1 MKHPGVLIAA
11 TKSGSGKTTITCALL
26 QALKERGIRT
36 RAFKCGP
43 DYIDPMFHKQI
54 IGVPSRNLDTF
65 FSGPE
70 QIREL
75 YQMNSKETDDK
86 AEISVIEGVM
96 GLYDG
101 LGGIREEGS
110 AYHLAEVLDIPI
122 VLVLDAHG
130 MGRSMIPL
138 LAGFLQYDKSH
149 LIRGVILNRTT
160 PMFLQTIAPLI
171 EQELKLPVLGCFPK
185 TQKLVLP
192 GRHLGL
198 VMPDEIDD
206 IRRQLHEA
214 AVQLE
219 KTVDIDCI
227 LAIADEA
234 GKKDDFSRKTA
245 DGDALQTSER
255 TEDGQEKKNGIELEN
270 GGETCENLR
279 LAVAQDEA
287 FCFYYEDNLKLLREN
302 GVTIVWFSPIHDEVL
317 PQNIDGILFGGG
329 YPELH
334 AGALEA
340 NEKMRKAIRDSIT
353 AGMPSVAECG
363 GFMYLHDTLVDKTG
377 ASFHMAGVLPAECK
391 DTGKLVRFGYVEIEE
406 KEADWLPAGTKIR
419 GHEFHYY
426 DSSDNGMDCV
436 AQKPVTGRNWPCIHN
451 APEHWWGYPH
461 LYYPSNPEFVYH
473 FVAQMRKWKQETMK

>member
-1 MKHPGVLIAA
+1 MKYPGVLIAA

-75 YQMNSKETDDK
+75 YQMNSKETDDR

-130 MGRSMIPL
+130 MGRSKIPL
-138 LAGFLQYDKSH
+138 LFGFLKYDKSH

-185 TQKLVLP
+185 TQKLVMP

-219 KTVDIDCI
+219 KTVDIDRI

-234 GKKDDFSRKTA
+234 GNIDDFSRKTA
-245 DGDALQTSER
+245 GKPCAD
-255 TEDGQEKKNGIELEN
+255 
-270 GGETCENLR
+270 LR

-287 FCFYYEDNLKLLREN
+287 FCFYYEDNLRMLREN
-302 GVTIVWFSPIHDEVL
+302 GVTIVCFSPIHDEAL
-317 PQNIDGILFGGG
+317 PQNIDGILLGGG
-329 YPELH
+329 YPELY
-334 AGALEA
+334 ARALAA
-340 NEKMRKAIRDSIT
+340 NKKMRKAIRDSIT

-363 GFMYLHDTLVDKTG
+363 GFMYLHDTLVDKNG

-406 KEADWLPAGTKIR
+406 KEAGWLPAATRIR

-436 AQKPVTGRNWPCIHN
+436 AQKPVTGRNWPCIHST
-451 APEHWWGYPH
+451 PEHWWGYPH

>member
-65 FSGPE
+65 FSGTE

-75 YQMNSKETDDK
+75 YQMNSKETDDR

-138 LAGFLQYDKSH
+138 LFGFLKYDKSH

-185 TQKLVLP
+185 TQKLVMP

-219 KTVDIDCI
+219 KTVDIDRI

-234 GKKDDFSRKTA
+234 GNIDDFSRKTA
-245 DGDALQTSER
+245 GKPCAD
-255 TEDGQEKKNGIELEN
+255 
-270 GGETCENLR
+270 LR

-287 FCFYYEDNLKLLREN
+287 FCFYYEDNLRMLREN
-302 GVTIVWFSPIHDEVL
+302 GVTIVCFSPIHDEAL
-317 PQNIDGILFGGG
+317 PQNIDGILLGGG

-334 AGALEA
+334 ARALAA

-363 GFMYLHDTLVDKTG
+363 GFMYLHDTLVDKNG

-406 KEADWLPAGTKIR
+406 KEAGWLPAGTNIR

-436 AQKPVTGRNWPCIHN
+436 AQKPVTGRNWSCIHST
-451 APEHWWGYPH
+451 PEHWWGYPH

>member
-75 YQMNSKETDDK
+75 YQMNSKETDDR

-138 LAGFLQYDKSH
+138 LFGFLKYDKSH

-185 TQKLVLP
+185 TQKLVMP

-219 KTVDIDCI
+219 KTVDIDRI
-227 LAIADEA
+227 LAIAAEA
-234 GKKDDFSRKTA
+234 GNIDDFSRKTA
-245 DGDALQTSER
+245 GKPCAD
-255 TEDGQEKKNGIELEN
+255 
-270 GGETCENLR
+270 LR

-287 FCFYYEDNLKLLREN
+287 FCFYYEDNLRMLREN

-317 PQNIDGILFGGG
+317 PQNIDGILLGGG

-334 AGALEA
+334 AKALAA

-363 GFMYLHDTLVDKTG
+363 GFMYLHDTLVDKNG

-406 KEADWLPAGTKIR
+406 KEAGWLPAGTRIR

-436 AQKPVTGRNWPCIHN
+436 AQKPVTGRNWPCIHST
-451 APEHWWGYPH
+451 PEHWWGYPH

>member
-75 YQMNSKETDDK
+75 YQMNSKETDDR

-138 LAGFLQYDKSH
+138 LFGFLKYDKSH

-185 TQKLVLP
+185 TQKLVMP

-219 KTVDIDCI
+219 KTVDIDRI

-234 GKKDDFSRKTA
+234 GNIDDFSRKTA
-245 DGDALQTSER
+245 GKPCAD
-255 TEDGQEKKNGIELEN
+255 
-270 GGETCENLR
+270 LR

-287 FCFYYEDNLKLLREN
+287 FCFYYEDNLRMLREN
-302 GVTIVWFSPIHDEVL
+302 GVTIVCFSPIHDEAL
-317 PQNIDGILFGGG
+317 PQNIDGILLGGG

-334 AGALEA
+334 AKALAA

-363 GFMYLHDTLVDKTG
+363 GFMYLHDTLVDKNG

-406 KEADWLPAGTKIR
+406 KEAGWLPAATRIR

-436 AQKPVTGRNWPCIHN
+436 AQKPVTGRNWPCIHST
-451 APEHWWGYPH
+451 PEHWWGYPH

>member
-75 YQMNSKETDDK
+75 YQMNSKETDDR
-86 AEISVIEGVM
+86 AEISVVEGVM

-138 LAGFLQYDKSH
+138 LFGFLKYDKSH

-185 TQKLVLP
+185 TQKLVMP

-219 KTVDIDCI
+219 KTVDIDRI
-227 LAIADEA
+227 LAIAAEA
-234 GKKDDFSRKTA
+234 GNIDDFSRKTA
-245 DGDALQTSER
+245 
-255 TEDGQEKKNGIELEN
+255 EKP
-270 GGETCENLR
+270 CADLR

-287 FCFYYEDNLKLLREN
+287 FCFYYEDNLRMLREN

-317 PQNIDGILFGGG
+317 PQNIDGILLGGG

-334 AGALEA
+334 ARALAA
-340 NEKMRKAIRDSIT
+340 NKKMRKAIRDSIT

-363 GFMYLHDTLVDKTG
+363 GFMYLHDTLVDKNG
-377 ASFHMAGVLPAECK
+377 ASFHLAGVLPAECK

-406 KEADWLPAGTKIR
+406 KEAGWLPAATNIR

-436 AQKPVTGRNWPCIHN
+436 AQKPVTGRNWPCIHST
-451 APEHWWGYPH
+451 PEHWWGYPH

>member
-75 YQMNSKETDDK
+75 YQMNSKETDDR

-138 LAGFLQYDKSH
+138 LFGFLKYDKSH

-185 TQKLVLP
+185 TQKLVMP

-219 KTVDIDCI
+219 KTVDIDRI

-234 GKKDDFSRKTA
+234 GNIDDFSRKTA
-245 DGDALQTSER
+245 GKPCAD
-255 TEDGQEKKNGIELEN
+255 
-270 GGETCENLR
+270 LR

-287 FCFYYEDNLKLLREN
+287 FCFYYEDNLRMLREN

-317 PQNIDGILFGGG
+317 PQNIDGILLGGG

-334 AGALEA
+334 ARALAA

-377 ASFHMAGVLPAECK
+377 VSFGMAGVLPAECK

-406 KEADWLPAGTKIR
+406 KEAGWLSAGTRIR

-436 AQKPVTGRNWPCIHN
+436 AQKPVTGRNWPCIHST
-451 APEHWWGYPH
+451 PEHWWGYPH

>member
-138 LAGFLQYDKSH
+138 LFGFLKYDKSH

-160 PMFLQTIAPLI
+160 PMFRQTIAPLI

-185 TQKLVLP
+185 TQKLVMP

-219 KTVDIDCI
+219 KTVDIDRI

-234 GKKDDFSRKTA
+234 GNIDDFSRKTA
-245 DGDALQTSER
+245 GKPCAD
-255 TEDGQEKKNGIELEN
+255 
-270 GGETCENLR
+270 LR

-287 FCFYYEDNLKLLREN
+287 FCFYYEDNLRMLREN

-317 PQNIDGILFGGG
+317 PQNIDGILLGGG

-334 AGALEA
+334 AKALAA
-340 NEKMRKAIRDSIT
+340 NEKMRKAIRDSIA

-377 ASFHMAGVLPAECK
+377 VSFGMAGVLPAECK

-406 KEADWLPAGTKIR
+406 KEAGWLPAGTRIR

-436 AQKPVTGRNWPCIHN
+436 AQKPVTGRNWPCIHST
-451 APEHWWGYPH
+451 PEHWWGYPH

>member
-75 YQMNSKETDDK
+75 YQMNSKETDDR

-110 AYHLAEVLDIPI
+110 AYYLAEVLDIPI

-138 LAGFLQYDKSH
+138 LFGFLKYDKSH

-185 TQKLVLP
+185 TQKLVMP

-198 VMPDEIDD
+198 VMPDEIGD

-214 AVQLE
+214 AAQLE
-219 KTVDIDCI
+219 KTVDIDRI

-234 GKKDDFSRKTA
+234 GNIDDFSRKTA
-245 DGDALQTSER
+245 GKPCAD
-255 TEDGQEKKNGIELEN
+255 
-270 GGETCENLR
+270 LR

-287 FCFYYEDNLKLLREN
+287 FCFYYEDNLRMLREN
-302 GVTIVWFSPIHDEVL
+302 GVTIVWFSPIHDEAL
-317 PQNIDGILFGGG
+317 PQNIDGILLGGG

-334 AGALEA
+334 ARALAA

-377 ASFHMAGVLPAECK
+377 GSFHMAGVLPAECK

-406 KEADWLPAGTKIR
+406 KEAGWLPAGTNIR

-436 AQKPVTGRNWPCIHN
+436 AQKPVTGRNWPCIHS

>member
-75 YQMNSKETDDK
+75 YQMNSKETDDR

-138 LAGFLQYDKSH
+138 LFGFLKYDKNH

-185 TQKLVLP
+185 TQKLVMP

-219 KTVDIDCI
+219 KTVDIDRI
-227 LAIADEA
+227 LATADEA
-234 GKKDDFSRKTA
+234 GNIDDFSRKTA
-245 DGDALQTSER
+245 GKPCAD
-255 TEDGQEKKNGIELEN
+255 
-270 GGETCENLR
+270 LR

-287 FCFYYEDNLKLLREN
+287 FCFYYEDNLRMLREN

-317 PQNIDGILFGGG
+317 PQNIDGILLGGG

-334 AGALEA
+334 ARALAA

-363 GFMYLHDTLVDKTG
+363 GFMYLHDTLVDKNG

-406 KEADWLPAGTKIR
+406 KEAGWLPAGTRIR

-436 AQKPVTGRNWPCIHN
+436 AQKPVTGRNWPCIHST
-451 APEHWWGYPH
+451 PEHWWGYPH

>member
-75 YQMNSKETDDK
+75 YQMNSKETDDE

-138 LAGFLQYDKSH
+138 LFGFLKYDKSH

-185 TQKLVLP
+185 TQKLVMP

-219 KTVDIDCI
+219 KTVDIDRI

-234 GKKDDFSRKTA
+234 GNIDDFSRKTA
-245 DGDALQTSER
+245 
-255 TEDGQEKKNGIELEN
+255 EKP
-270 GGETCENLR
+270 CANLR

-287 FCFYYEDNLKLLREN
+287 FCFYYEDNLRMLQEN
-302 GVTIVWFSPIHDEVL
+302 GVTIVCFSPIHDEAL
-317 PQNIDGILFGGG
+317 PQNIDGILLGGG

-334 AGALEA
+334 ARALAA

-377 ASFHMAGVLPAECK
+377 ASFGMAGVLPAECK

-406 KEADWLPAGTKIR
+406 KEAGWLPAATRIR

-436 AQKPVTGRNWPCIHN
+436 AQKPVTGRTWPCIHS

-473 FVAQMRKWKQETMK
+473 FVAQMRKWKQETME

>member
-1 MKHPGVLIAA
+1 MKYPGVLIAA

-70 QIREL
+70 QIRKL
-75 YQMNSKETDDK
+75 YQMNSKETDDR

-138 LAGFLQYDKSH
+138 LFGFLKYDKSH

-185 TQKLVLP
+185 TQKLVMP

-219 KTVDIDCI
+219 KTVDIDRI

-234 GKKDDFSRKTA
+234 GNIDDFSRKTA
-245 DGDALQTSER
+245 GKPCAD
-255 TEDGQEKKNGIELEN
+255 
-270 GGETCENLR
+270 LR

-287 FCFYYEDNLKLLREN
+287 FCFYYEDNLRMLREN
-302 GVTIVWFSPIHDEVL
+302 GVTIVCFSPIHDEAL
-317 PQNIDGILFGGG
+317 PQNIDGILLGGG
-329 YPELH
+329 YPELY
-334 AGALEA
+334 ARALAA
-340 NEKMRKAIRDSIT
+340 NKKMRKAIRDSIT

-363 GFMYLHDTLVDKTG
+363 GFMYLHDTLVDKNG

-406 KEADWLPAGTKIR
+406 KEAGWLPAATRIR

-436 AQKPVTGRNWPCIHN
+436 AQKPVTGRNWPCIHST
-451 APEHWWGYPH
+451 PEHWWGYPH

>member
-138 LAGFLQYDKSH
+138 LFGFLKYDKSH

-185 TQKLVLP
+185 TQKLVMP

-219 KTVDIDCI
+219 KTVDIDRI

-234 GKKDDFSRKTA
+234 G
-245 DGDALQTSER
+245 EW
-255 TEDGQEKKNGIELEN
+255 
-270 GGETCENLR
+270 ETGNEPLTGNRPEPGNEPLTGWNRCANLR

-287 FCFYYEDNLKLLREN
+287 FCFYYEDNLRMLREN
-302 GVTIVWFSPIHDEVL
+302 GVTIVWFSPIHDEAL
-317 PQNIDGILFGGG
+317 PQNIDGILLGGG

-334 AGALEA
+334 AKALAA

-363 GFMYLHDTLVDKTG
+363 GFMYLHDTLVDKNG

-406 KEADWLPAGTKIR
+406 KEAGWLPAATRIR

-436 AQKPVTGRNWPCIHN
+436 AQKPVTGRNWPCIHST
-451 APEHWWGYPH
+451 PEHWWGYPH

>member
-75 YQMNSKETDDK
+75 YQMNSKETDDR

-138 LAGFLQYDKSH
+138 LFGFLKYDKSH

-185 TQKLVLP
+185 TQKLVMP

-219 KTVDIDCI
+219 KTVDIDRI

-234 GKKDDFSRKTA
+234 GNIDDFSRKTA
-245 DGDALQTSER
+245 GKPCAD
-255 TEDGQEKKNGIELEN
+255 
-270 GGETCENLR
+270 LR

-287 FCFYYEDNLKLLREN
+287 FCFYYEDNLRMLREN
-302 GVTIVWFSPIHDEVL
+302 GVTIVCFSPIHDEAL
-317 PQNIDGILFGGG
+317 PQNIDGILLGGG

-334 AGALEA
+334 ARALAA

-363 GFMYLHDTLVDKTG
+363 GFMYLHDTLVDKNG

-406 KEADWLPAGTKIR
+406 KEASWLPAGTNIR

-436 AQKPVTGRNWPCIHN
+436 AQKPVTGRNWTCIHST
-451 APEHWWGYPH
+451 PEHWWGYPH

>member
-75 YQMNSKETDDK
+75 YQMNSKETDDR

-138 LAGFLQYDKSH
+138 LFGFLKYDKSH

-185 TQKLVLP
+185 TQKLVMP

-219 KTVDIDCI
+219 KTVDIDRI

-234 GKKDDFSRKTA
+234 GNIDDFSRKTA
-245 DGDALQTSER
+245 GKPCAD
-255 TEDGQEKKNGIELEN
+255 
-270 GGETCENLR
+270 LR

-287 FCFYYEDNLKLLREN
+287 FCFYYEDNLRMLREN

-317 PQNIDGILFGGG
+317 PQNIDGILLGGG

-334 AGALEA
+334 AKALAA

-377 ASFHMAGVLPAECK
+377 VSFGMAGVLPAECK

-406 KEADWLPAGTKIR
+406 KEAGWLPAGTRIR

-436 AQKPVTGRNWPCIHN
+436 AQKPVTGRNWTCIHST
-451 APEHWWGYPH
+451 PEHWWGYPH

>member
-75 YQMNSKETDDK
+75 YQMNSKETDDR

-138 LAGFLQYDKSH
+138 LFGFLKYDKSH
-149 LIRGVILNRTT
+149 LICGVILNRTT

-185 TQKLVLP
+185 MQKLVMP

-219 KTVDIDCI
+219 KTVDIDRI

-234 GKKDDFSRKTA
+234 GNIDDFSRKTA
-245 DGDALQTSER
+245 GKPCAD
-255 TEDGQEKKNGIELEN
+255 
-270 GGETCENLR
+270 LR

-287 FCFYYEDNLKLLREN
+287 FCFYYEDNLRMLREN

-317 PQNIDGILFGGG
+317 PQNIDGILLGGG

-334 AGALEA
+334 ARALAA

-377 ASFHMAGVLPAECK
+377 VSFGMAGVLPAECK

-406 KEADWLPAGTKIR
+406 KEAGWLPAGTRIR

-436 AQKPVTGRNWPCIHN
+436 AQKPVTGRNWPCIHST
-451 APEHWWGYPH
+451 PEHWWGYPH

>member
-138 LAGFLQYDKSH
+138 LFGFLKYDKSH

-185 TQKLVLP
+185 TQKLVMP

-219 KTVDIDCI
+219 KTVDIDRI

-234 GKKDDFSRKTA
+234 GNIDDFSRKTA
-245 DGDALQTSER
+245 GKPCAD
-255 TEDGQEKKNGIELEN
+255 
-270 GGETCENLR
+270 LR

-287 FCFYYEDNLKLLREN
+287 FCFYYEDNLRMLREN

-317 PQNIDGILFGGG
+317 PQNIDGILLGGG

-334 AGALEA
+334 AKALAA
-340 NEKMRKAIRDSIT
+340 NEKMRKAIRDSIA

-377 ASFHMAGVLPAECK
+377 VSFGMAGVLPAECK

-406 KEADWLPAGTKIR
+406 KEAGWLPAGTRIR

-436 AQKPVTGRNWPCIHN
+436 AQKPVTGRNWPCIHST
-451 APEHWWGYPH
+451 PEHWWGYPH

>member
-1 MKHPGVLIAA
+1 MRHPGVLIAA
-11 TKSGSGKTTITCALL
+11 TKSGNGKTTITCALL

-75 YQMNSKETDDK
+75 YQMNSKETDDR

-138 LAGFLQYDKSH
+138 LFGFLKYDKSH

-185 TQKLVLP
+185 TQKLVMP

-219 KTVDIDCI
+219 KTVDIDRI

-234 GKKDDFSRKTA
+234 GNIDDFSRKTA
-245 DGDALQTSER
+245 GKPCAD
-255 TEDGQEKKNGIELEN
+255 
-270 GGETCENLR
+270 LR

-287 FCFYYEDNLKLLREN
+287 FCFYYEDNLRMLREN
-302 GVTIVWFSPIHDEVL
+302 GVTIVCFSPIHDEAL
-317 PQNIDGILFGGG
+317 PQNIDGILLGGG

-334 AGALEA
+334 ARALAA

-363 GFMYLHDTLVDKTG
+363 GFMYLHDTLVDKNG

-406 KEADWLPAGTKIR
+406 KEASWLPAGTNIR

-436 AQKPVTGRNWPCIHN
+436 AQKPVTGRNWTCIHST
-451 APEHWWGYPH
+451 PEHWWGYPH

>member
-75 YQMNSKETDDK
+75 YQMNSKETDDR
-86 AEISVIEGVM
+86 AEISVVEGVM

-138 LAGFLQYDKSH
+138 LFGFLKYDKSH

-185 TQKLVLP
+185 TQKLVMP

-219 KTVDIDCI
+219 KTVDIDRI

-234 GKKDDFSRKTA
+234 GNIDDFSRKTA
-245 DGDALQTSER
+245 GKPCAD
-255 TEDGQEKKNGIELEN
+255 
-270 GGETCENLR
+270 LR

-287 FCFYYEDNLKLLREN
+287 FCFYYEDNLRMLREN
-302 GVTIVWFSPIHDEVL
+302 GVTIVCFSPIHDEAL
-317 PQNIDGILFGGG
+317 PQNIDGILLGGG

-334 AGALEA
+334 AKALAA

-363 GFMYLHDTLVDKTG
+363 GFMYLHDTLVDKNG

-406 KEADWLPAGTKIR
+406 KEAGWLPAATRIR

-436 AQKPVTGRNWPCIHN
+436 AQKPVAGRNWPCIHST
-451 APEHWWGYPH
+451 PEHWWGYPH

>member
-138 LAGFLQYDKSH
+138 LFGFLKYDKSH

-185 TQKLVLP
+185 TQKLVMP

-214 AVQLE
+214 AVQME
-219 KTVDIDCI
+219 KTVDIDRI
-227 LAIADEA
+227 LAIAAEA
-234 GKKDDFSRKTA
+234 GNIDDFSRKTA
-245 DGDALQTSER
+245 GKPCAD
-255 TEDGQEKKNGIELEN
+255 
-270 GGETCENLR
+270 LR

-287 FCFYYEDNLKLLREN
+287 FCFYYEDNLRMLREN

-317 PQNIDGILFGGG
+317 PQNIDGILLGGG

-334 AGALEA
+334 ARALAA

-377 ASFHMAGVLPAECK
+377 VSFGMAGVLPAECK

-406 KEADWLPAGTKIR
+406 KEAGWLPAGTNIR

-436 AQKPVTGRNWPCIHN
+436 AQKPVTGRNWPCIHST
-451 APEHWWGYPH
+451 PEHWWGYPH

>member
-138 LAGFLQYDKSH
+138 LFGFLKYDKSH

-185 TQKLVLP
+185 TQKLVMP

-219 KTVDIDCI
+219 KTVDIDRI

-234 GKKDDFSRKTA
+234 GNIDDFSRKTA
-245 DGDALQTSER
+245 GKPCAD
-255 TEDGQEKKNGIELEN
+255 
-270 GGETCENLR
+270 LR

-287 FCFYYEDNLKLLREN
+287 FCFYYEDNLRMLREN
-302 GVTIVWFSPIHDEVL
+302 GVTIVWFSPIHDETL
-317 PQNIDGILFGGG
+317 PQNIDGILLGGG

-334 AGALEA
+334 ARALEA
-340 NEKMRKAIRDSIT
+340 NEKMRRAIRDSII

-377 ASFHMAGVLPAECK
+377 VSFGMAGVLPAECK

-406 KEADWLPAGTKIR
+406 KEAGWLPAGTRIR

-436 AQKPVTGRNWPCIHN
+436 AQKPVTGRNWPCIHST
-451 APEHWWGYPH
+451 PEHWWGYPH

>member
-1 MKHPGVLIAA
+1 MKHPGILIAA

-26 QALKERGIRT
+26 QALKERGIET

-65 FSGPE
+65 FLDSE

-75 YQMNSKETDDK
+75 YQLDSGNGL
-86 AEISVIEGVM
+86 SVIEGVM

-110 AYHLAEVLDIPI
+110 AYHLAEVLHMPI
-122 VLVLDAHG
+122 LLVLDAHG

-138 LAGFLQYDKSH
+138 LSGFLQYDKSH

-160 PMFLQTIAPLI
+160 PMFLQTIAPLM
-171 EQELKLPVLGCFPK
+171 EQELKIPVLGCYPK
-185 TQKLVLP
+185 SRKLTLP

-198 VMPDEIDD
+198 VMPEEIDD
-206 IRRQLHEA
+206 IRKQLHEA

-219 KTVDIDCI
+219 ETVDIDRI

-234 GKKDDFSRKTA
+234 GEWET
-245 DGDALQTSER
+245 G
-255 TEDGQEKKNGIELEN
+255 NELLPGNEPLT
-270 GGETCENLR
+270 GGNRCANLR

-287 FCFYYEDNLKLLREN
+287 FCFYYEDNLRMLRES
-302 GVTIVWFSPIHDEVL
+302 GVTIVPFSPVHDQTL
-317 PQNIDGILFGGG
+317 PEDIDGILFGGG

-334 AGALEA
+334 AGELEA
-340 NEKMRKAIRDSIT
+340 NEKMREAIRDSIA
-353 AGMPSVAECG
+353 AGLPSVAECG
-363 GFMYLHDTLVDKTG
+363 GFMYLHDTLVDKNGVSYRMT
-377 ASFHMAGVLPAECK
+377 GVLPAECK

-406 KEADWLPAGTKIR
+406 KETGWLQAGAKIR

-426 DSSDNGMDCV
+426 DSSDNGVDCV
-436 AQKPVTGRNWPCIHN
+436 ARKPVSGRKWPCIHK
-451 APEHWWGYPH
+451 ASAHWWGYPH
-461 LYYPSNPEFVYH
+461 LYYPSNPEFVH
-473 FVAQMRKWKQETMK
+473 NFVAQMRKWRQEKAK

>member
-75 YQMNSKETDDK
+75 YQMNSKETDDR

-138 LAGFLQYDKSH
+138 LFGFLKYDKSH

-185 TQKLVLP
+185 TQKLVMP

-219 KTVDIDCI
+219 KTVDIDRI

-234 GKKDDFSRKTA
+234 GNIDDFSRKTA
-245 DGDALQTSER
+245 GKLCAD
-255 TEDGQEKKNGIELEN
+255 
-270 GGETCENLR
+270 LR

-287 FCFYYEDNLKLLREN
+287 FCFYYEDNLRMLREN
-302 GVTIVWFSPIHDEVL
+302 GVTIVCFSPIHDEVL
-317 PQNIDGILFGGG
+317 PQNIDGILLGGG

-334 AGALEA
+334 ARALAA

-377 ASFHMAGVLPAECK
+377 VSFGMAGVLPAECK

-406 KEADWLPAGTKIR
+406 KEAGWLPAGTRIR

-436 AQKPVTGRNWPCIHN
+436 AQKPVTGRNWPCIHST
-451 APEHWWGYPH
+451 PEHWWGYPH

>member
-75 YQMNSKETDDK
+75 YQMNSKETDDR

-138 LAGFLQYDKSH
+138 LFGFLKYDKSH

-185 TQKLVLP
+185 TQKLVMP

-219 KTVDIDCI
+219 KTVDIDRI

-234 GKKDDFSRKTA
+234 GNIDDFSRKTA
-245 DGDALQTSER
+245 GKPCAD
-255 TEDGQEKKNGIELEN
+255 
-270 GGETCENLR
+270 LR

-287 FCFYYEDNLKLLREN
+287 FCFYYEDNLRMLREN

-317 PQNIDGILFGGG
+317 PQNIDGILLGGG

-334 AGALEA
+334 ARALAA

-363 GFMYLHDTLVDKTG
+363 GFMYLHDTLVDKNG

-406 KEADWLPAGTKIR
+406 KEAGWLPAATRIR

-436 AQKPVTGRNWPCIHN
+436 AQKPVTGRNWPCIHSTS
-451 APEHWWGYPH
+451 EHWWGYPH

>member
-75 YQMNSKETDDK
+75 YQMNSKETDDR

-138 LAGFLQYDKSH
+138 LFGFLKYDKSH

-185 TQKLVLP
+185 TQKLVMP

-219 KTVDIDCI
+219 KTVDIDRI

-234 GKKDDFSRKTA
+234 GNIDDFSRKTA
-245 DGDALQTSER
+245 GKPCAD
-255 TEDGQEKKNGIELEN
+255 
-270 GGETCENLR
+270 LR

-287 FCFYYEDNLKLLREN
+287 FCFYYEDNLRMLREN

-317 PQNIDGILFGGG
+317 PQNIDGILLGGG

-334 AGALEA
+334 ARALAA

-377 ASFHMAGVLPAECK
+377 VSFGMAGVLPAECK

-406 KEADWLPAGTKIR
+406 KEAGWLPAGTRIR

-436 AQKPVTGRNWPCIHN
+436 AQKPATGRNWPCIHST
-451 APEHWWGYPH
+451 PEHWWGYPH

>member
-75 YQMNSKETDDK
+75 YQMNSKETDDR

-138 LAGFLQYDKSH
+138 LFGFLKYDKSH
-149 LIRGVILNRTT
+149 LIRGVILNRIT

-185 TQKLVLP
+185 TQKLVMP

-219 KTVDIDCI
+219 KTVDIDRI
-227 LAIADEA
+227 LAIAAEA
-234 GKKDDFSRKTA
+234 GNIDDFSRKTA
-245 DGDALQTSER
+245 GKPCAD
-255 TEDGQEKKNGIELEN
+255 
-270 GGETCENLR
+270 LR

-287 FCFYYEDNLKLLREN
+287 FCFYYEDNLRMLREN

-317 PQNIDGILFGGG
+317 PQNIDGILLGGG

-334 AGALEA
+334 AKALAA

-363 GFMYLHDTLVDKTG
+363 GFMYLHDTLVDKNG

-406 KEADWLPAGTKIR
+406 KEAGWLPAGTRIR

-436 AQKPVTGRNWPCIHN
+436 AQKPVTGRNWPCIHST
-451 APEHWWGYPH
+451 PEHWWGYPH

>member
-138 LAGFLQYDKSH
+138 LFGFLKYDKSH

-185 TQKLVLP
+185 TQKLVMP

-219 KTVDIDCI
+219 KTVDIDRI

-234 GKKDDFSRKTA
+234 GNIDDFSRKTA
-245 DGDALQTSER
+245 GKPCAD
-255 TEDGQEKKNGIELEN
+255 
-270 GGETCENLR
+270 LR

-287 FCFYYEDNLKLLREN
+287 FCFYYEDNLRMLREN

-317 PQNIDGILFGGG
+317 PQNIDGILLGGG

-334 AGALEA
+334 ARALAA

-377 ASFHMAGVLPAECK
+377 VSFGMAGVLPAECK

-406 KEADWLPAGTKIR
+406 KEAGWLPAGTRIR

-436 AQKPVTGRNWPCIHN
+436 AQKPVTGRNWPCIHST
-451 APEHWWGYPH
+451 PEHWWGYPH

>member
-75 YQMNSKETDDK
+75 YQMNSKETDR

-138 LAGFLQYDKSH
+138 LFGFLKYDKSH
-149 LIRGVILNRTT
+149 LIRGIILNRTT

-185 TQKLVLP
+185 TQKLVMP

-219 KTVDIDCI
+219 KTVDIDRI

-234 GKKDDFSRKTA
+234 GNIDDFSRKTA
-245 DGDALQTSER
+245 GKPCAD
-255 TEDGQEKKNGIELEN
+255 
-270 GGETCENLR
+270 LR

-287 FCFYYEDNLKLLREN
+287 FCFYYEDNLRMLREN

-317 PQNIDGILFGGG
+317 PQNIDGILLGGG

-334 AGALEA
+334 AKALAA

-363 GFMYLHDTLVDKTG
+363 GFMYLHDTLVDKNG

-406 KEADWLPAGTKIR
+406 KEAGWLPAGTRIR

-436 AQKPVTGRNWPCIHN
+436 AQKPVTGRNWPCIHST
-451 APEHWWGYPH
+451 PEHWWGYPH

>member
-43 DYIDPMFHKQI
+43 DYIDSMFHKQI

-75 YQMNSKETDDK
+75 YQMNSKETDDR

-138 LAGFLQYDKSH
+138 LFGFLKYDKSH

-185 TQKLVLP
+185 TQKLVMP

-219 KTVDIDCI
+219 KTVDIDRI

-234 GKKDDFSRKTA
+234 GNIDDFSQKTA
-245 DGDALQTSER
+245 GKPCAD
-255 TEDGQEKKNGIELEN
+255 
-270 GGETCENLR
+270 LR

-287 FCFYYEDNLKLLREN
+287 FCFYYEDNLRMLREN
-302 GVTIVWFSPIHDEVL
+302 GVTIVCFSPIHDEAL
-317 PQNIDGILFGGG
+317 PQNIDGILLGGG

-334 AGALEA
+334 ARALAA

-377 ASFHMAGVLPAECK
+377 VSFGMAGVLPAECK

-406 KEADWLPAGTKIR
+406 KEAGWLPAGTNIR

-436 AQKPVTGRNWPCIHN
+436 AQKPVTGRNWTCIHST
-451 APEHWWGYPH
+451 PEHWWGYPH

>member
-75 YQMNSKETDDK
+75 YQMNSKETDDR

-138 LAGFLQYDKSH
+138 LFGFLKYDKSH

-185 TQKLVLP
+185 TQKLVMP

-219 KTVDIDCI
+219 KTVDIDRI
-227 LAIADEA
+227 LAIAAEA
-234 GKKDDFSRKTA
+234 GNIDDFSRKTA
-245 DGDALQTSER
+245 GKPCAD
-255 TEDGQEKKNGIELEN
+255 
-270 GGETCENLR
+270 LR

-287 FCFYYEDNLKLLREN
+287 FCFYYEDNLRMLREN

-317 PQNIDGILFGGG
+317 PQNIDGILLGGG

-334 AGALEA
+334 ARALAA

-377 ASFHMAGVLPAECK
+377 VSFGMAGVLPAECK

-406 KEADWLPAGTKIR
+406 KEAGWLPAGTRIR

-436 AQKPVTGRNWPCIHN
+436 AQKPVTGRNWPCIHSTS
-451 APEHWWGYPH
+451 EHWWGYPH

>member
-138 LAGFLQYDKSH
+138 LFGFLKYDKSH

-185 TQKLVLP
+185 TQKLVMP

-219 KTVDIDCI
+219 KTVDIDRI

-234 GKKDDFSRKTA
+234 GNIDDFSRKTA
-245 DGDALQTSER
+245 GKPCAD
-255 TEDGQEKKNGIELEN
+255 
-270 GGETCENLR
+270 LR

-287 FCFYYEDNLKLLREN
+287 FCFYYEDNLRMLREN
-302 GVTIVWFSPIHDEVL
+302 GVTIVWFSPIHDETL
-317 PQNIDGILFGGG
+317 PQNIDGILLGGG

-334 AGALEA
+334 ARALEA
-340 NEKMRKAIRDSIT
+340 NEKMRRAIRDSII

-377 ASFHMAGVLPAECK
+377 VSFHMAGVLPAECK

-406 KEADWLPAGTKIR
+406 KEAGWLPAGTNIR

-436 AQKPVTGRNWPCIHN
+436 AQKPVTGRNWPCIHS

>member
-75 YQMNSKETDDK
+75 YQMNSKETDDR

-138 LAGFLQYDKSH
+138 LFGFLKYYKSH

-185 TQKLVLP
+185 TQKLVMP

-219 KTVDIDCI
+219 KTVDIDRI

-234 GKKDDFSRKTA
+234 GNIDDFSRKTA
-245 DGDALQTSER
+245 GKPCAD
-255 TEDGQEKKNGIELEN
+255 
-270 GGETCENLR
+270 LR

-287 FCFYYEDNLKLLREN
+287 FCFYYEDNLRMLREN

-317 PQNIDGILFGGG
+317 PQNIDGILLGGG

-334 AGALEA
+334 ARALAA

-363 GFMYLHDTLVDKTG
+363 GFMYLHDTLVDKNG

-406 KEADWLPAGTKIR
+406 KEAGWLPAGTRIR

-436 AQKPVTGRNWPCIHN
+436 AQKSVTGRNWPCIHSTS
-451 APEHWWGYPH
+451 EHWWGYPH

>member
-75 YQMNSKETDDK
+75 YQMNSKETDDR

-138 LAGFLQYDKSH
+138 LFGFLKYDKSH
-149 LIRGVILNRTT
+149 LIRGVILNRTM

-185 TQKLVLP
+185 TQKLVMP

-219 KTVDIDCI
+219 KTVDIDRI

-234 GKKDDFSRKTA
+234 GNIDDFSRKTA
-245 DGDALQTSER
+245 GKPCAD
-255 TEDGQEKKNGIELEN
+255 
-270 GGETCENLR
+270 LR

-287 FCFYYEDNLKLLREN
+287 FCFYYEDNLRMLREN
-302 GVTIVWFSPIHDEVL
+302 GVTIVWFSPIHDEAL
-317 PQNIDGILFGGG
+317 PQNIDGILLGGG

-334 AGALEA
+334 ARALAA

-377 ASFHMAGVLPAECK
+377 VSFHMAGVLPAECK

-406 KEADWLPAGTKIR
+406 KEAGWLPAGTNIR

-436 AQKPVTGRNWPCIHN
+436 AQKPVTGRNWPCIHS

>member
-75 YQMNSKETDDK
+75 YQMNSKETDDE

-138 LAGFLQYDKSH
+138 LFGFLKYDKSH

-185 TQKLVLP
+185 TQKLVMP

-219 KTVDIDCI
+219 KTVDIDRI

-234 GKKDDFSRKTA
+234 GEWET
-245 DGDALQTSER
+245 G
-255 TEDGQEKKNGIELEN
+255 NELEPGN
-270 GGETCENLR
+270 EPLTGWNRCANLR

-287 FCFYYEDNLKLLREN
+287 FCFYYEDNLRMLRES
-302 GVTIVWFSPIHDEVL
+302 GVTIVPFSPVHDQTL
-317 PQNIDGILFGGG
+317 PEDIDGILLGGG

-334 AGALEA
+334 ARALAA
-340 NEKMRKAIRDSIT
+340 NKKMRKAIRDSIT

-377 ASFHMAGVLPAECK
+377 ASFGMAGVLPAECK

-406 KEADWLPAGTKIR
+406 KEAGWLPAATRIR

-436 AQKPVTGRNWPCIHN
+436 AQKPVTGRNWPCIHS

-461 LYYPSNPEFVYH
+461 LYYPSNAEFVYH

>member
-75 YQMNSKETDDK
+75 YQMNSKETDDR

-138 LAGFLQYDKSH
+138 LFGFLKYDKSH

-185 TQKLVLP
+185 TQKLVMP

-219 KTVDIDCI
+219 KTVDIDRI

-234 GKKDDFSRKTA
+234 GNIDDFSRKTA
-245 DGDALQTSER
+245 GKPCAD
-255 TEDGQEKKNGIELEN
+255 
-270 GGETCENLR
+270 LR

-287 FCFYYEDNLKLLREN
+287 FCFYYEDNLRMLREN
-302 GVTIVWFSPIHDEVL
+302 GVTIVCFSPIHDEAL
-317 PQNIDGILFGGG
+317 PQNIDGILLGGG

-334 AGALEA
+334 AKALAA

-363 GFMYLHDTLVDKTG
+363 GFMYLHDTLVDKNG

-406 KEADWLPAGTKIR
+406 KEAGWLPAGTRIR

-436 AQKPVTGRNWPCIHN
+436 AQKPVTGRNWPCIHST
-451 APEHWWGYPH
+451 PEHWWGYPH

>member
-70 QIREL
+70 QIRKL
-75 YQMNSKETDDK
+75 YQMNSKETDDR

-138 LAGFLQYDKSH
+138 LFGFLKYDKSH

-185 TQKLVLP
+185 TQKLVMP

-219 KTVDIDCI
+219 KTVDIDRI

-234 GKKDDFSRKTA
+234 GNIDDFSRKTVGKPCA
-245 DGDALQTSER
+245 D
-255 TEDGQEKKNGIELEN
+255 
-270 GGETCENLR
+270 LR

-287 FCFYYEDNLKLLREN
+287 FCFYYEDNLRMLREN
-302 GVTIVWFSPIHDEVL
+302 GVTIVWFSPIHDEAL
-317 PQNIDGILFGGG
+317 PQNIDGILLGGG

-334 AGALEA
+334 ARALEA
-340 NEKMRKAIRDSIT
+340 NEKMRRAIRDSIT

-377 ASFHMAGVLPAECK
+377 VSFGMAGVLPAECK

-406 KEADWLPAGTKIR
+406 KEAGWLPAGTRIR

-436 AQKPVTGRNWPCIHN
+436 AQKPVTGRNWPCIHST
-451 APEHWWGYPH
+451 PEHWWGYPH

>member
-26 QALKERGIRT
+26 QALRERGIRT

-138 LAGFLQYDKSH
+138 LFGFLKYDKSH

-185 TQKLVLP
+185 TQKLVMP

-219 KTVDIDCI
+219 KTVDIDRI
-227 LAIADEA
+227 LAIAAEA
-234 GKKDDFSRKTA
+234 ENIDDFSRKTA
-245 DGDALQTSER
+245 
-255 TEDGQEKKNGIELEN
+255 EKP
-270 GGETCENLR
+270 CADLR

-287 FCFYYEDNLKLLREN
+287 FCFYYEDNLRMLREN

-317 PQNIDGILFGGG
+317 PQNIDGILLGGG

-334 AGALEA
+334 ARALAA

-363 GFMYLHDTLVDKTG
+363 GFMYLHDTLVDKNG
-377 ASFHMAGVLPAECK
+377 AAFHMAGVLPAECK

-406 KEADWLPAGTKIR
+406 KEAGWLPATTRIR

-436 AQKPVTGRNWPCIHN
+436 AQKPVTGRNWPCIHST
-451 APEHWWGYPH
+451 PEHWWGYPH

>member
-75 YQMNSKETDDK
+75 YQMNSKETDDR

-138 LAGFLQYDKSH
+138 LFGFLKYDKSH

-185 TQKLVLP
+185 TQKLVMP

-206 IRRQLHEA
+206 IRRPLHEA

-219 KTVDIDCI
+219 KTVDIDRI

-234 GKKDDFSRKTA
+234 GNIDDFSRKTA
-245 DGDALQTSER
+245 GKPCAD
-255 TEDGQEKKNGIELEN
+255 
-270 GGETCENLR
+270 LR

-287 FCFYYEDNLKLLREN
+287 FCFYYEDNLRMLREN

-317 PQNIDGILFGGG
+317 PQNIDGILLGGG

-334 AGALEA
+334 ARALAA

-377 ASFHMAGVLPAECK
+377 VSFGMAGVLPAECK

-406 KEADWLPAGTKIR
+406 KEAGWLPAGTRIR

-436 AQKPVTGRNWPCIHN
+436 AQKPVTGRNWPCIHST
-451 APEHWWGYPH
+451 PEHWWGYPH

>member
-138 LAGFLQYDKSH
+138 LFGFLKYDKSH

-185 TQKLVLP
+185 TQKLVMP

-219 KTVDIDCI
+219 KTVDIDRI

-234 GKKDDFSRKTA
+234 GNIDDFSRKTA
-245 DGDALQTSER
+245 GKPCAD
-255 TEDGQEKKNGIELEN
+255 
-270 GGETCENLR
+270 LR

-287 FCFYYEDNLKLLREN
+287 FCFYYEDNLRMLREN
-302 GVTIVWFSPIHDEVL
+302 GVTIVWFSPIHDETL
-317 PQNIDGILFGGG
+317 PQNIDGILLGGG

-334 AGALEA
+334 ARALAA

-353 AGMPSVAECG
+353 AGIPSVAECG

-377 ASFHMAGVLPAECK
+377 VSFGMAGVLPAECK

-406 KEADWLPAGTKIR
+406 KETGWLPAGTRIR

-436 AQKPVTGRNWPCIHN
+436 AQKPVTGRNWPCIHST
-451 APEHWWGYPH
+451 PEHWWGYPH

>member
-65 FSGPE
+65 FSEPE

-75 YQMNSKETDDK
+75 YQMNSKETDDR

-138 LAGFLQYDKSH
+138 LFGFLKYDKSH

-185 TQKLVLP
+185 TQKLVMP

-219 KTVDIDCI
+219 KTVDIDRI

-234 GKKDDFSRKTA
+234 GNIDDFSRKTA
-245 DGDALQTSER
+245 GKPCAD
-255 TEDGQEKKNGIELEN
+255 
-270 GGETCENLR
+270 LR

-287 FCFYYEDNLKLLREN
+287 FCFYYEDNLRMLREN

-317 PQNIDGILFGGG
+317 PQNIDGILLGGG

-334 AGALEA
+334 ARALAA

-377 ASFHMAGVLPAECK
+377 VSFGMAGVLPAECK

-406 KEADWLPAGTKIR
+406 KEAGWLPAGTNIR

-436 AQKPVTGRNWPCIHN
+436 AQKPVTGRNWPCIHS